1 MAIKLFIYLLKKI
14 GLKKGCNRA
23 PDLQFWP
30 EMVGIGQHY
39 PTILARTGWN
49 WLTLDKL
56 WLELVEETVERQD
69 N

>member
-1 MAIKLFIYLLKKI
+1 
-14 GLKKGCNRA
+14 
-23 PDLQFWP
+23 
-30 EMVGIGQHY
+30 MVGIGQHY